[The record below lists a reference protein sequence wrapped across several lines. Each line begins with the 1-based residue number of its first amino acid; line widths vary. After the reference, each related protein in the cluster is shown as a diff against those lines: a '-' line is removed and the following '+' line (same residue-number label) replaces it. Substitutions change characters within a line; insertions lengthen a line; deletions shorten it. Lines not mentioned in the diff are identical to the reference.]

1 MKPYAGLFSLHIQS
15 FIISICSSRGW
26 IEKFDREYLFPSLL
40 GNRKSDKRNNR
51 SDDDDDDDVLG
62 DDVLGDD
69 DLGLYT
75 DVFLLNHLNI
85 CLSRGRSHR

>member
-1 MKPYAGLFSLHIQS
+1 MFCIDKTSLLVLLF
-15 FIISICSSRGW
+15 ICFSRGW

-51 SDDDDDDDVLG
+51 SDDDDDDDDNNN

-69 DLGLYT
+69 DLGLCIEIVS
-75 DVFLLNHLNI
+75 DH
-85 CLSRGRSHR
+85 